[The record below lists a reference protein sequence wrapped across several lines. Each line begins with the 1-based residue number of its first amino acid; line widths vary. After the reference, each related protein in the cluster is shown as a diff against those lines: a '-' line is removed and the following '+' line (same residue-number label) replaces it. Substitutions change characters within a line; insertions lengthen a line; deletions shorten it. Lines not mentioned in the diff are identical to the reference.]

1 MDIILKKA
9 IKDFRNLGWRSYLII
24 ATIILSLGGGL
35 GLYYG
40 IRATLPMMDQYFDD
54 VNHADYTY
62 QLSDNTWVTQAQLD
76 GLKNLDEV
84 DEYTGRLFWSTSLK
98 LPGQNDRKYVLL
110 VGLDSNIESP
120 KVYDYTIKRGENFDK
135 NDNLSVVID
144 DTFAE
149 KNDLKIGDKI
159 EIDGLNN
166 AELRILGT
174 CNAPEFVQMTSNPEY
189 LFPIEGSMAVIFLAK
204 DSLKNYIIQYFL
216 AFNDT
221 SPEDYTNLINYHK
234 NVDYNNIAVTFKND
248 ISAGN
253 REVKDYLRDICK
265 VEIEKS
271 EKFEDSYVY
280 SLMKSDVEDTG
291 EIMMILLIFMALMG
305 GIIVYVIFNRYVYSQ
320 KQQIG
325 FLLGLG
331 YTRKDIMKYFLFNI
345 FLISVITIPIGI
357 ILGYGLGY
365 MMINTLLAE
374 MTHLSAFDFPFIFLP
389 EVLFLGLIIGGLL
402 IFLSTY
408 FSIRKINKTI
418 IAELIYEQTEVT
430 HKIKKAKE
438 SSRSRIITN
447 RLVIR
452 NFFKNKKRLTF
463 TIIAMTFS
471 LLIVSTTASLL
482 DSMYY
487 NVNRTFISEDS
498 NIEPTEKWDLN
509 VIFQTSINMS
519 NPDNILEDIRNID
532 GVDDIKVYTKGLILA
547 KAKGDKDDQNLIL
560 QGIDI
565 ADGKFHKFSWYGD
578 KHKNSA
584 SKDDD
589 EIVISSVHS
598 KKLDKD
604 LGDILTIKNA
614 ADEEFK
620 FKIVGIHEELVV
632 TPYITLEAGEKVF
645 HNSSNLIDGIYIK
658 LDDNADKKDII
669 KSIYKFDNI
678 EVIFDAEK
686 MNEKAIDFINNY
698 TVVLYVIVYYTLLV
712 SFFIIFYNSIMNI
725 YDKNYE
731 YGILRS
737 LGYSKWSVFKMI
749 LTENILQGLIPIILT
764 FIFTYPLALQM
775 GQVYAEDFALEII
788 IGWTAILMITIPPLI
803 LYVLGSFIGLRTVYK
818 QNLYEQVQT
827 RFVG

>member
-1 MDIILKKA
+1 MNIILKKA

-40 IRATLPMMDQYFDD
+40 IRAALPTMNQYFND
-54 VNHADYTY
+54 VNHADYIY
-62 QLSDNTWVTQAQLD
+62 QLSDDTWVTQTQLD

-98 LPGQNDRKYVLL
+98 LPGQNDRKYMLL

-120 KVYDYTIKRGENFDK
+120 KIYDYKIQKGENFDK
-135 NDNLSVVID
+135 NDNISVVID
-144 DTFAE
+144 ATFAE
-149 KNDLKIGDKI
+149 KNDLNIGDEI
-159 EIDGLNN
+159 EVDGLNG

-174 CNAPEFVQMTSNPEY
+174 CNAPEFVEMTSNPEY
-189 LFPIEGSMAVIFLAK
+189 LFPIEGSMAVVFLAK
-204 DSLKNYIIQYFL
+204 DSLKNYISQYFS
-216 AFNDT
+216 AINTT
-221 SPEDYTNLINYHK
+221 SPDDYTSLINYYK
-234 NVDYNNIAVTFKND
+234 LVDYNNIAVTFKND

-253 REVKDYLRDICK
+253 KEVKNYLQEICK
-265 VEIEKS
+265 VDIEKS

-280 SLMKSDVEDTG
+280 SLMKSDVQDTG

-305 GIIVYVIFNRYVYSQ
+305 GIIVYIIFNRYVNSQ

-325 FLLGLG
+325 ILLGLG
-331 YTRKDIMKYFLFNI
+331 YTRKDIMKYFLYNI
-345 FLISVITIPIGI
+345 FLISFISIPIGI
-357 ILGYGLGY
+357 IVGYMLGYL
-365 MMINTLLAE
+365 MINTMIAE
-374 MTHLSAFDFPFIFLP
+374 ITHLSFFSFPFIFLP
-389 EVLFLGLIIGGLL
+389 EVLYLGLFIGSML

-418 IAELIYEQTEVT
+418 ISELIYEQSEVT
-430 HKIKKAKE
+430 HKIKKVKK
-438 SSRSRIITN
+438 SSRSRSITK

-452 NFFKNKKRLTF
+452 NFFKNRKRLTF

-487 NVNRTFISEDS
+487 NVNRTFISKDS
-498 NIEPTEKWDLN
+498 DVEPTEKWDLN
-509 VIFQTSINMS
+509 VIFQISLNMS
-519 NPDNILEDIRNID
+519 NPDNILNDIRNID
-532 GVDDIKVYTKGLILA
+532 GVDDIKVYTKGPILA

-584 SKDDD
+584 PKHDD

-604 LGDILTIKNA
+604 LGDTLTIKNA
-614 ADEEFK
+614 ANEEFK
-620 FKIVGIHEELVV
+620 FKIVGIHKELVV

-645 HNSSNLIDGIYIK
+645 HNNSNLIDGIYII
-658 LDDNADKKDII
+658 LNDNADKNEII
-669 KSIYKFDNI
+669 KNIYKFDNV

-737 LGYSKWSVFKMI
+737 LGYSKWNIFKMI
-749 LTENILQGLIPIILT
+749 LTENILQGLIPIILAFT
-764 FIFTYPLALQM
+764 FTYPLALQM

-803 LYVLGSFIGLRTVYK
+803 LYVLGAFIGLKTVYK